1 MIRVRERGVAILI
14 ALVIIAIAS
23 AIAGRMIWDRNLAL
37 HRTQNILRFEQ
48 DYLYATGAES
58 WIASLIHEDL
68 GTQPTVNLT
77 QNWAEELPPLPIP
90 HGEMAGRLVDLQ
102 GYFNLNNLAAQ
113 TGGVNVNELA
123 VFERLLAEFD
133 INPEVA
139 QAVANWVSSTQSN
152 SGSGSNGIYAS
163 LTPPYRA
170 PNAPMASATELRLVA
185 GIDRS
190 QYEALRPWMVSLPI
204 PTALNI
210 NTAPLPILE
219 SLTANPNASNL
230 QNIVKQQRA
239 GGFQSTALF
248 ESMLGQPVTIP
259 VGVDSSFFRLLLSIH
274 YAGSRFTLRSI
285 LFRAP
290 TGQTR
295 VYSQSFG
302 NSP

>member
-1 MIRVRERGVAILI
+1 MTRIRERGVAILI

-37 HRTQNILRFEQ
+37 HRTENLLRFEQ
-48 DYLYATGAES
+48 DYFYATGAES

-90 HGEMAGRLVDLQ
+90 HGEMSGRLIDLQ
-102 GYFNLNNLAAQ
+102 GYFNLNNLAAE
-113 TGGVNVNELA
+113 TGGVNVTELA
-123 VFERLLAEFD
+123 VFQRLLAEFD

-139 QAVANWVSSTQSN
+139 QSVADWVTSTQSD
-152 SGSGSNGIYAS
+152 SGGSSNGIYATF
-163 LTPPYRA
+163 TPPYRA
-170 PNAPMASATELRLVA
+170 PDAPMASATELRLVA
-185 GIDRS
+185 GINRA
-190 QYEALRPWMVSLPI
+190 QYAELRPWVVSLPI
-204 PTALNI
+204 PTALNV

-219 SLTANPNASNL
+219 SLTPDPNTGNL
-230 QNIVKQQRA
+230 ENIVKQQKE
-239 GGFQSTALF
+239 GGFQSTAMF

-259 VGVDSSFFRLLLSIH
+259 VGVDSSFFRLLVSIRF
-274 YAGSRFTLRSI
+274 AGSRFTLRSI

-302 NSP
+302 STP